1 MQNEPLDGR
10 NQEIEQPDVI
20 LWCIWAI
27 QQYAKE
33 AGKESCLKLYGDFLR
48 DMIAYIENGKHPN
61 LFLHT
66 NGLLYAEGKNKAITW
81 DEWHD
86 RWQACKPTFGLYRRV

>member
-1 MQNEPLDGR
+1 MQDEPLTVEI
-10 NQEIEQPDVI
+10 QEIEQPDVI

-66 NGLLYAEGKNKAITW
+66 NGLLYAEGKKQGYNV
-81 DEWHD
+81 DEWH
-86 RWQACKPTFGLYRRV
+86 G